1 MSDLRC
7 PTCGATLTPM
17 DMAKPACTYCGT
29 ALPHH
34 ARAAQQVAVV
44 NQMMADRGVTGMPR
58 AFEGLLANAP
68 HGQPHLIGV
77 HVPPGAQ
84 VAQVTPF
91 GAPPGV
97 PAVYAQLHQQSMQA
111 ANTARTIAILAS
123 VVVFVVVLLAVGV
136 GVAMSLLTA
145 R

>member
-1 MSDLRC
+1 
-7 PTCGATLTPM
+7 M

-44 NQMMADRGVTGMPR
+44 NQIMADRGASGMPR
-58 AFEGLLANAP
+58 AFEGLLGNAP
-68 HGQPHLIGV
+68 HGQPHLMGV
-77 HVPPGAQ
+77 HVPPG
-84 VAQVTPF
+84 AQVTPF

-97 PAVYAQLHQQSMQA
+97 PAVYAQLHQQGMQA
-111 ANTARTIAILAS
+111 ANTARTLAIAVS
-123 VVVFVVVLLAVGV
+123 VGVFVIVLLLIGV

-145 R
+145 Q

>member
-1 MSDLRC
+1 
-7 PTCGATLTPM
+7 M
-17 DMAKPACTYCGT
+17 DMAKPGCIYCGT

-44 NQMMADRGVTGMPR
+44 NQMMADRGASGMPR

-77 HVPPGAQ
+77 HVPQAAPFG
-84 VAQVTPF
+84 AQVTPF

-97 PAVYAQLHQQSMQA
+97 PAVYAQLHQQGMQA
-111 ANTARTIAILAS
+111 ANTARTVAIAVS
-123 VVVFVVVLLAVGV
+123 VGVFVIMLLLIGV
-136 GVAMSLLTA
+136 GVAMAFLTA
-145 R
+145 G